1 MLVGLTLIASF
12 IFLLIEFNF
21 FKICIFSSS
30 GCCFQFWLG
39 TYGSQGFDFL
49 SFDSSKQEH
58 LDFLYDSGLS
68 VGRSN
73 SDNFPLGK
81 PVEPQ
86 KNETENELSKVIF
99 VS

>member
-1 MLVGLTLIASF
+1 M
-12 IFLLIEFNF
+12 E
-21 FKICIFSSS
+21 
-30 GCCFQFWLG
+30 
-39 TYGSQGFDFL
+39 
-49 SFDSSKQEH
+49 
-58 LDFLYDSGLS
+58 FLYDSGLA